1 MDFDTDDVS
10 TQFSLKKMLKSLNQ
24 RNPIK
29 FLKLQEKVPE
39 ASPTPISVDSKSIK
53 SRESSGKVSVK
64 KSKVNLKG
72 TPSKPLNS
80 KTESKMKIKAVKAN
94 VEGIST

>member
-1 MDFDTDDVS
+1 M
-10 TQFSLKKMLKSLNQ
+10 
-24 RNPIK
+24 
-29 FLKLQEKVPE
+29 
-39 ASPTPISVDSKSIK
+39 DSKSIK

-72 TPSKPLNS
+72 TPSKPLNA